1 METTYYIY
9 HIPTYIHKD
18 GMIGKIGV
26 SEDLKTRINENLRKS
41 LQPFDFWKVLE
52 EHTDIMEASRREIEL
67 QKQYGYKVDRIPY
80 WQSNEMGKTGQGGK
94 IGGKHTSPNGGKIGG
109 RIAVESGRIFLLS
122 KAKRKLTFE
131 DAQTIRELYLNKKH
145 NKTNQTKLG
154 EIYGVDQTTISLII
168 NNKNYINQ

>member
-52 EHTDIMEASRREIEL
+52 EHTDIMIASQREIEL
-67 QKQYGYKVDRIPY
+67 QKEYGYKVDRIPY
-80 WQSNEMGKTGQGGK
+80 WQSRKMGKSGE
-94 IGGKHTSPNGGKIGG
+94 GGKHTNPNGGKIAG

-122 KAKRKLTFE
+122 KARRKLTFE
-131 DAQTIRELYLNKKH
+131 DAQTIREIYSPKEYSSR
-145 NKTNQTKLG
+145 KLARM
-154 EIYGVDQTTISLII
+154 YGVDQSII
-168 NNKNYINQ
+168 LDIIHNKTYINP